1 MSTESSES
9 SKSSETPITVI
20 GAIIAN
26 FIIAVAKFVAAI
38 FTGSSSMLS
47 EGIHSLADTGNQALL
62 LLGINLSKRPADETH
77 PFGYGK
83 ELYFW
88 SVIVA
93 MILFGIGGG
102 LSMYEGITHLQHP
115 GELRDPLW
123 NYVVL
128 GIAMVAE
135 GTSLGIAINEFFK
148 HEKEPEEGVW
158 EAIKESKDPSIF
170 VVLFEDS
177 AAVIGL
183 ILAFLGVFLSH
194 RFTNPLFD
202 GLASISIGIVLAA
215 VAVFLAYESREL
227 LLGERADPETV
238 NSIQEIA
245 QDNPNVKSIS
255 DILTMHFGPKQ
266 VLLTM
271 NIRFKD
277 GLSGDEIA
285 NTMDNLETKIR
296 KKHKK
301 VDRIFIEAE
310 SIRDFNGAAEDDNP
324 QQ

>member
-1 MSTESSES
+1 MSSN
-9 SKSSETPITVI
+9 SSETPITVI

-26 FIIAVAKFVAAI
+26 FIIAVAKFVAAV

-47 EGIHSLADTGNQALL
+47 EGIHSLADTGNQGLL

-93 MILFGIGGG
+93 IILFGIGGG
-102 LSMYEGITHLQHP
+102 LSIYEGITHLQHP
-115 GELRDPLW
+115 EELRDPLW

-128 GIAMVAE
+128 GVAMIAE

-148 HEKEPEEGVW
+148 HEKEPQEGVW
-158 EAIKESKDPSIF
+158 EAIVESKDPTLF

-177 AAVIGL
+177 AAVTGL

-202 GLASISIGIVLAA
+202 GLASIAIGIVLAT
-215 VAVFLAYESREL
+215 VAIFLAYQSREL
-227 LLGERADPETV
+227 LLGERADPATID
-238 NSIQEIA
+238 SIQAIA
-245 QDNPNVKSIS
+245 QQNSNVQSIS
-255 DILTMHFGPKQ
+255 NILTMHFGPNQ

-271 NIRFKD
+271 DVRFKA

-285 NTMDNLETKIR
+285 NTMDDLETNIR

-310 SIRDFNGAAEDDNP
+310 SIRDLKKSQAVKDSQP
-324 QQ
+324 